1 MYPSSLENERFTVA
15 IVNSRGDGITDFDHG
30 TMAWEI
36 SRATKLWIETS
47 IIEPSS
53 INGKKL

>member
-15 IVNSRGDGITDFDHG
+15 IVNSGGDGITDFDQE

-36 SRATKLWIETS
+36 SMATKL
-47 IIEPSS
+47 
-53 INGKKL
+53 